1 RVTLVWP
8 DGAIANQWVEVTVL
22 ATADTGLAAAD
33 VFYFG
38 NAVGETSGDGVIG
51 QAEYDTFKSQ
61 FGQRGGIG
69 TLASDFDGD
78 GRVGLRDFALMRS
91 RFGAEVQSPT
101 IPAPASPA
109 AAAPAPALLT
119 ESTEDAAA
127 AADTTV
133 ATAVS
138 PVVDLLVESPLA
150 DGYVSESQ
158 ATSAAPQEFAAT
170 GEYDLKPLS
179 DDQAGDEQDDDL
191 LADLLAES
199 ALTTPL

>member
-61 FGQRGGIG
+61 FGQRGGVG

-78 GRVGLRDFALMRS
+78 GRVGLRDFTLMRS
-91 RFGAEVQSPT
+91 RFGDEVQSPT
-101 IPAPASPA
+101 VPAPAPPA
-109 AAAPAPALLT
+109 ATAPAPAL
-119 ESTEDAAA
+119 
-127 AADTTV
+127 
-133 ATAVS
+133 
-138 PVVDLLVESPLA
+138 
-150 DGYVSESQ
+150 
-158 ATSAAPQEFAAT
+158 APE
-170 GEYDLKPLS
+170 
-179 DDQAGDEQDDDL
+179 
-191 LADLLAES
+191 ADLLAES
-199 ALTTPL
+199 STTSEAAAPVPLSVAVGEVDLSTPTASPAPEQSVELELTDVLLGEDSGEDTDASLDTDSLLVDVLAESSAV